1 MVRVLEKEAFKV
13 NGFVMLPVVL
23 GLVGLG
29 VWLFVTAIG
38 PGSDTGRGGR
48 LALGIALFVLGWIL
62 SGGLLTVQPNQ
73 ARVLVFFGDYVG
85 SVRDAGFWWTNPVT
99 IKRAVSLRV
108 RNFSSER
115 LKVNDAD
122 GNPVEIAA
130 VVVWRVV
137 ESAKAVF
144 DVDDF
149 EEFVDIQAETAL
161 RSLAT
166 RYPYDAAGQER
177 SSLRENPDELAE
189 ALKAELDARLEVAGV
204 DVLEARLTHLAYAP
218 EIAQAMLRRQQAQAV
233 VSARQLIVSA
243 AVGMVE
249 DAIKELERS
258 GVVELDGDKRAAMAS
273 NLMVA
278 LTAEQAVTPVINAG
292 TLYQGGEE
300 RRDDQEARG
309 RAGRIAAGRRSCARP
324 TGGRAA
330 GDGAG
335 GRLPDRPGR
344 HRDRG
349 GGAGARARRRGH
361 HDQVAR
367 RAPRPRRRDGRA
379 EDRPRRRR
387 RELRP
392 RGHDARCQR
401 RPGRHVPRGRRQ
413 LHGRAGGP
421 GVDSGGP
428 VGRAPLRA
436 RQPAPRRLPGPGPS
450 RPRARGAVR
459 GRRDRAPGRGVG
471 PRQRERQGRHHRGR
485 SGGRHRHGARRGPEV
500 RDRWAGH
507 RHRAVGGRRRPD
519 RPLRAARR
527 GQLPARLRRRGHA
540 RGRGAH
546 RRGVPRRG
554 GRLRRGQ
561 GDDR

>member
-48 LALGIALFVLGWIL
+48 LALGIALFVLGSVL
-62 SGGLLTVQPNQ
+62 SGGLFTVQPNQ

-85 SVRDAGFWWTNPVT
+85 SVRDAGFWWTNPFT
-99 IKRAVSLRV
+99 TKRAVSLRV
-108 RNFSSER
+108 RNFNSER

-292 TLYQGGEE
+292 TLYQG
-300 RRDDQEARG
+300 
-309 RAGRIAAGRRSCARP
+309 
-324 TGGRAA
+324 
-330 GDGAG
+330 
-335 GRLPDRPGR
+335 
-344 HRDRG
+344 
-349 GGAGARARRRGH
+349 
-361 HDQVAR
+361 
-367 RAPRPRRRDGRA
+367 
-379 EDRPRRRR
+379 
-387 RELRP
+387 
-392 RGHDARCQR
+392 
-401 RPGRHVPRGRRQ
+401 
-413 LHGRAGGP
+413 
-421 GVDSGGP
+421 
-428 VGRAPLRA
+428 
-436 RQPAPRRLPGPGPS
+436 
-450 RPRARGAVR
+450 
-459 GRRDRAPGRGVG
+459 
-471 PRQRERQGRHHRGR
+471 
-485 SGGRHRHGARRGPEV
+485 
-500 RDRWAGH
+500 
-507 RHRAVGGRRRPD
+507 
-519 RPLRAARR
+519 
-527 GQLPARLRRRGHA
+527 
-540 RGRGAH
+540 
-546 RRGVPRRG
+546 
-554 GRLRRGQ
+554 
-561 GDDR
+561 